1 MCHAAITRDRFI
13 AMTTALKIL
22 PISLLAAWAAVV
34 VWRGFD
40 TPPSGSVRPRHETK
54 TRKRWFRRN

>member
-1 MCHAAITRDRFI
+1 
-13 AMTTALKIL
+13 MTTALKIL

-54 TRKRWFRRN
+54 TRKRWFRRG